1 MIFHT
6 AKFSDH
12 EKEKKMFHISTGEF
26 LPNSSMETAEYK
38 ENLWRQ
44 PLIHKL
50 EISFIMLEAIEQ

>member
-1 MIFHT
+1 
-6 AKFSDH
+6 
-12 EKEKKMFHISTGEF
+12 MFHISTGEF

-50 EISFIMLEAIEQ
+50 EISFIMLEAIGQ